1 MTRIYTVWLLKYV
14 KLLMIYQWEISKI
27 LFDFKDH
34 YTLHIS
40 LVNTELEGKN
50 LIKYFGT
57 EIWNAIPVN
66 IKTATSLNGFKN
78 RIKS

>member
-27 LFDFKDH
+27 LFDFKGH

-57 EIWNAIPVN
+57 EIRNAIPVN